1 MTFTLRTHAI
11 TLTLITVIAGVGC
24 GKKPPPASPA
34 PAPAAPPPITI
45 AAPAEAKVKAVMTI
59 TAGVDT
65 NPDATGRPSPV
76 VVRVY
81 QLKTDASFNGAEFFA
96 LFDNDQKVLGA
107 ELISRDEFVM
117 TPAERRTID
126 VVVSDQ
132 TRFVGAIAAY
142 RDIRN
147 SQWRALAAAAPKK
160 GLNIDVGRAR
170 VSLSLV
176 D

>member
-11 TLTLITVIAGVGC
+11 ALTLITVIAGAGC